1 MLRGVEEGKF
11 VINDPNSTENSER
24 YGVMMNLRDKL
35 KTCGPAGCH
44 RSKMGGLRTSF
55 Y

>member
-24 YGVMMNLRDKL
+24 LWSYDELKGQIKNLWACRVPQK
-35 KTCGPAGCH
+35 
-44 RSKMGGLRTSF
+44 
-55 Y
+55 